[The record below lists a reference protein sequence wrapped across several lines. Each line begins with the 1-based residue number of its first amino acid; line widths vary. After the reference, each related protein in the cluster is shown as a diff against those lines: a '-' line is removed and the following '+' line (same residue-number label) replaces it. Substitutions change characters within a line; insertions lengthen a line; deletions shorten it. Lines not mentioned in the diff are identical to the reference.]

1 MNLIENFE
9 KLLAA
14 GKDNAM
20 LRLGLGTAY
29 FQAGDLSR
37 AVIHL
42 EKAVEQDPTYSA
54 AWKVL
59 AKALVESGRKAE
71 AIQAYALGI
80 ACAEE
85 KGDVQAAKEMRVFLR
100 RLEKSPGKE

>member
-20 LRLGLGTAY
+20 LRFGLGTAY
-29 FQAGDLSR
+29 LQAGELST
-37 AVIHL
+37 AIIHL
-42 EKAVEQDPTYSA
+42 EKAVAQDPTYSA

-59 AKALVESGRKAE
+59 AKALVDSDRKTE
-71 AIQAYALGI
+71 AMQAYALGI
-80 ACAEE
+80 ACAKE
-85 KGDVQAAKEMRVFLR
+85 KGDVQAAKEMQVFLR
-100 RLEKSPGKE
+100 RLEKSQGKE